1 MATRTP
7 LSWIAIIDLALRWH
21 VCISL
26 SVYGGAKW
34 VQFAYGAAI
43 DTPAKDLS
51 DMELMWAFYG
61 RSQEYASI
69 IGVLEIAAGILL
81 LFQRTKL
88 LGVLLGTTILVN
100 VILQDVFYNVLSG
113 ALLAALF
120 YQVEL
125 LAIAWLDRQ
134 RSRSA
139 LRGTCTPC
147 ITFGERM
154 VLVAGRHGRWCC
166 GPAVLSGEV
175 VGTCAHVVMLRKDE
189 RQAASPR
196 ISSSRT

>member
-34 VQFAYGAAI
+34 VQFAYGADI

-125 LAIAWLDRQ
+125 LAIAWMDRQ
-134 RSRSA
+134 RIRSA
-139 LRGTCTPC
+139 LRELARRATP
-147 ITFGERM
+147 
-154 VLVAGRHGRWCC
+154 
-166 GPAVLSGEV
+166 
-175 VGTCAHVVMLRKDE
+175 VGNGWTWW
-189 RQAASPR
+189 QAALALGAVVLLFFLEKWLVPALLW
-196 ISSSRT
+196 

>member
-7 LSWIAIIDLALRWH
+7 LSWITIIDLALRWH

-61 RSQEYASI
+61 RSQAYASI

-81 LFQRTKL
+81 LFNRTKL
-88 LGVLLGTTILVN
+88 LGVLLGSTILVN
-100 VILQDVFYNVLSG
+100 VILQDIFYHVLSG

-125 LAIAWLDRQ
+125 LVIAWLDRQ
-134 RSRSA
+134 RIRRA
-139 LRGTCTPC
+139 YV
-147 ITFGERM
+147 E
-154 VLVAGRHGRWCC
+154 LVRPIA
-166 GPAVLSGEV
+166 P
-175 VGTCAHVVMLRKDE
+175 
-189 RQAASPR
+189 
-196 ISSSRT
+196 SSSGWSWWLAVMALGGVVLLFFLEKWLVPALMW

>member
-34 VQFAYGAAI
+34 VQFAYGADI

-61 RSQEYASI
+61 RSQAYASI

-125 LAIAWLDRQ
+125 LVIAWFDGQ
-134 RSRSA
+134 RIRRAYVELVRPISPSGSGWSWWLAVMAVGGVVLLFFLEKWLVPA
-139 LRGTCTPC
+139 L
-147 ITFGERM
+147 M
-154 VLVAGRHGRWCC
+154 W
-166 GPAVLSGEV
+166 
-175 VGTCAHVVMLRKDE
+175 
-189 RQAASPR
+189 
-196 ISSSRT
+196 